1 MRRSIAPNTAVVS
14 NRTDNSKHSCQPFL
28 SKALTLLTRGQ
39 STFHS
44 IRYPAQ
50 TRIIYPASSTR
61 LPSGAISAKI
71 VFGKIPQ
78 TPPGSP
84 RLVGRKVY
92 NDPARGNRILIF
104 TNDFHAWNCGTPSCQ
119 ITPITALPMHRHSS

>member
-1 MRRSIAPNTAVVS
+1 MQRSIAPNTAVVS
-14 NRTDNSKHSCQPFL
+14 NRTDNSKHSCQPCL

-61 LPSGAISAKI
+61 LPSGAIAAKI
-71 VFGKIPQ
+71 VFGQIPQ
-78 TPPGSP
+78 TLPASPGWSA
-84 RLVGRKVY
+84 GK
-92 NDPARGNRILIF
+92 F
-104 TNDFHAWNCGTPSCQ
+104 TMTQPVAIVSLFLQMIYTDD
-119 ITPITALPMHRHSS
+119 